1 MNPLLKGAIPIFLPI
16 EYPHKNR
23 IDIPIPSETYFA
35 VKGSFINRKG
45 IVIGKVAL
53 NPIQKIIIPPL
64 NRAIIWEPGRV
75 VGAKILT
82 SHKG

>member
-1 MNPLLKGAIPIFLPI
+1 MPILKGAIPIFLPI

-35 VKGSFINRKG
+35 VKGSFISRKG
-45 IVIGKVAL
+45 IVIGNVAL

-64 NRAIIWEPGRV
+64 KSRHNLGTRSG
-75 VGAKILT
+75 GGGKDF
-82 SHKG
+82 SFS